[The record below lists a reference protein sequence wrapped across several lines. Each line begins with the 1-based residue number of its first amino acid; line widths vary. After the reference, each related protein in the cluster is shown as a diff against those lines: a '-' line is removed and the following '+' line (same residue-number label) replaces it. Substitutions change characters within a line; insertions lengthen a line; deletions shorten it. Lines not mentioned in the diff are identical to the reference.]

1 MRQGPEIWIRGPVA
15 GPEPL
20 PPPAAADALPATGAP
35 PAPDMPPAPG
45 APLPPAQAPAPVQAP
60 AAAHAPGFSW
70 IGAHGGAGVS
80 TLAGVYGGRDCGQNW
95 PGPGDP
101 PSVLLVAR
109 THAAGLTAAGR
120 AVEEF
125 RLGRAPAGVRL
136 DAVVLVADAPGR
148 LPRPL
153 AQRVRLLESAVDV
166 HRVPWV
172 PAWRLDGTQD
182 APPRGTESLVSRVR
196 RAH

>member
-15 GPEPL
+15 APESPDRG
-20 PPPAAADALPATGAP
+20 PAAPEMPRGPSPAE
-35 PAPDMPPAPG
+35 
-45 APLPPAQAPAPVQAP
+45 
-60 AAAHAPGFSW
+60 APGFSW
-70 IGAHGGAGVS
+70 IGVHGGAGVT
-80 TLAGVYGGRDCGQNW
+80 TLAGVFGGQDCGQGW

-101 PSVLLVAR
+101 SSVLLVAR
-109 THAAGLTAAGR
+109 THAAGLTAVGR

-125 RLGRAPAGVRL
+125 RLGRAPTGVGL
-136 DAVVLVADAPGR
+136 DSVVLVADAPGR

-172 PAWRLDGTQD
+172 PAWRLDGTHEG
-182 APPRGTESLVSRVR
+182 PPRGTESLVRRTRRVR
-196 RAH
+196 

>member
-15 GPEPL
+15 APEPL
-20 PPPAAADALPATGAP
+20 PTPAAADAPPEPGAPPELGAP
-35 PAPDMPPAPG
+35 PAPGMPPVPGTPPAP
-45 APLPPAQAPAPVQAP
+45 AP
-60 AAAHAPGFSW
+60 APGFSW

-80 TLAGVYGGRDCGQNW
+80 TLAGVYGGRDCGQSW

-136 DAVVLVADAPGR
+136 DSVVLVADAPGR

-182 APPRGTESLVSRVR
+182 GPPRGTESLVSRVR
-196 RAH
+196 QVR